1 MRCPHTAAG
10 KRARAVLA
18 RSWSGPAGDAGGG
31 DTGAAGKRKRKSKAN
46 LKSRGTIN
54 SGNER
59 DTRQRTEAKQE
70 AGRGE

>member
-1 MRCPHTAAG
+1 MAP
-10 KRARAVLA
+10 
-18 RSWSGPAGDAGGG
+18 GDAGGAG
-31 DTGAAGKRKRKSKAN
+31 DGSTGATGKRKRKSKAN